1 MARTKDRYLK
11 VLRHPYEPVV
21 LLRKYRAAGYLR
33 LSEDSERKQSDSI
46 ENQRYMINQYAKEHE
61 DIEIVMFFEDDG
73 FTGTNF
79 HRSGFEQMM
88 DAVRNGE
95 IDCIIVKDVSRFG
108 REHIQVGDYI
118 DKVFPFLGVRFISI
132 MDYYDSINPD
142 CDRERMILS
151 IKSLVHEMYPRDI
164 SRKVHSTFRA
174 KRERGEV
181 RRSNGIPYGFYMEA
195 GDTSYRIDYKTY
207 RIYKKIVG
215 WYVAGCALK
224 DIVRLLFKRGILT
237 PSQYR
242 KTGLVYQN
250 DTVKANIWVES
261 AIWWMLR
268 NPVYEGTLELHKT
281 EQILYENIAQRSL
294 PREEYLVF
302 ENAHP
307 KILSHER
314 FVWLQEI
321 IAQRETK
328 SEKEDLPLWQ
338 SMEEKVFSGILFCG
352 DCMGRMK
359 RRSQRK
365 MVDGKRYR
373 IYGYVCAQNERMNK
387 ICSYRWIWESDL
399 CEIVVVSL
407 RTRLLQMDG
416 LDQQIQKFHRETY
429 HRVIEGMEKELHLV
443 RHRQQKL
450 ESERI
455 DQYTAYLE
463 RRADI
468 TTFELFRAGYAEK
481 RARLDKQEAD
491 LIEQMESLK
500 KLEQVQVR
508 MVREFLCFKKQILSS
523 RKKAYQLLTTEL
535 IHTFVKQI
543 FVYQDKR
550 VEIIFKFEDE
560 MQYLM
565 GKIASLCEGRA
576 SACKR
581 KRSLQSICVYLPKIR
596 MRTRTK
602 VTVLPIRDFYCTVLF
617 ENFHLMNMK
626 LSNM

>member
-281 EQILYENIAQRSL
+281 EQILYENIAQHSL

-455 DQYTAYLE
+455 DQYSAYLE

-576 SACKR
+576 SA
-581 KRSLQSICVYLPKIR
+581 
-596 MRTRTK
+596 
-602 VTVLPIRDFYCTVLF
+602 
-617 ENFHLMNMK
+617 
-626 LSNM
+626 

>member
-281 EQILYENIAQRSL
+281 EQILYENIAQHSL

-576 SACKR
+576 SA
-581 KRSLQSICVYLPKIR
+581 
-596 MRTRTK
+596 
-602 VTVLPIRDFYCTVLF
+602 
-617 ENFHLMNMK
+617 
-626 LSNM
+626 

>member
-455 DQYTAYLE
+455 DLYTAYLE

-576 SACKR
+576 SA
-581 KRSLQSICVYLPKIR
+581 
-596 MRTRTK
+596 
-602 VTVLPIRDFYCTVLF
+602 
-617 ENFHLMNMK
+617 
-626 LSNM
+626 

>member
-11 VLRHPYEPVV
+11 VLRHPNEPVV

-387 ICSYRWIWESDL
+387 ICSYRWIWKSDL

-576 SACKR
+576 SA
-581 KRSLQSICVYLPKIR
+581 
-596 MRTRTK
+596 
-602 VTVLPIRDFYCTVLF
+602 
-617 ENFHLMNMK
+617 
-626 LSNM
+626 

>member
-33 LSEDSERKQSDSI
+33 LSEGSERKQSDSI

-250 DTVKANIWVES
+250 DTVKANIWGES

-455 DQYTAYLE
+455 DLYTAYLE

-576 SACKR
+576 SA
-581 KRSLQSICVYLPKIR
+581 
-596 MRTRTK
+596 
-602 VTVLPIRDFYCTVLF
+602 
-617 ENFHLMNMK
+617 
-626 LSNM
+626 

>member
-224 DIVRLLFKRGILT
+224 DIVRLLFKIGILT

-576 SACKR
+576 SA
-581 KRSLQSICVYLPKIR
+581 
-596 MRTRTK
+596 
-602 VTVLPIRDFYCTVLF
+602 
-617 ENFHLMNMK
+617 
-626 LSNM
+626 

>member
-1 MARTKDRYLK
+1 M
-11 VLRHPYEPVV
+11 V

-576 SACKR
+576 SA
-581 KRSLQSICVYLPKIR
+581 
-596 MRTRTK
+596 
-602 VTVLPIRDFYCTVLF
+602 
-617 ENFHLMNMK
+617 
-626 LSNM
+626 

>member
-281 EQILYENIAQRSL
+281 EQILYENIAQHSL

-450 ESERI
+450 ESEQI

-576 SACKR
+576 SA
-581 KRSLQSICVYLPKIR
+581 
-596 MRTRTK
+596 
-602 VTVLPIRDFYCTVLF
+602 
-617 ENFHLMNMK
+617 
-626 LSNM
+626 

>member
-11 VLRHPYEPVV
+11 VLRHPNEPVV

-565 GKIASLCEGRA
+565 GKIASLCEGRE
-576 SACKR
+576 SA
-581 KRSLQSICVYLPKIR
+581 
-596 MRTRTK
+596 
-602 VTVLPIRDFYCTVLF
+602 
-617 ENFHLMNMK
+617 
-626 LSNM
+626 

>member
-450 ESERI
+450 ESERL

-576 SACKR
+576 SA
-581 KRSLQSICVYLPKIR
+581 
-596 MRTRTK
+596 
-602 VTVLPIRDFYCTVLF
+602 
-617 ENFHLMNMK
+617 
-626 LSNM
+626 

>member
-307 KILSHER
+307 KILRHER

-338 SMEEKVFSGILFCG
+338 SMEEKVFSGILFCR

-576 SACKR
+576 SA
-581 KRSLQSICVYLPKIR
+581 
-596 MRTRTK
+596 
-602 VTVLPIRDFYCTVLF
+602 
-617 ENFHLMNMK
+617 
-626 LSNM
+626 

>member
-302 ENAHP
+302 ENTHP

-576 SACKR
+576 SA
-581 KRSLQSICVYLPKIR
+581 
-596 MRTRTK
+596 
-602 VTVLPIRDFYCTVLF
+602 
-617 ENFHLMNMK
+617 
-626 LSNM
+626 

>member
-21 LLRKYRAAGYLR
+21 LLRKYRAVGYLR

-576 SACKR
+576 SA
-581 KRSLQSICVYLPKIR
+581 
-596 MRTRTK
+596 
-602 VTVLPIRDFYCTVLF
+602 
-617 ENFHLMNMK
+617 
-626 LSNM
+626 

>member
-281 EQILYENIAQRSL
+281 EQILYENIAQHSL

-373 IYGYVCAQNERMNK
+373 IYGYGCAQNERMNK

-576 SACKR
+576 SA
-581 KRSLQSICVYLPKIR
+581 
-596 MRTRTK
+596 
-602 VTVLPIRDFYCTVLF
+602 
-617 ENFHLMNMK
+617 
-626 LSNM
+626 

>member
-281 EQILYENIAQRSL
+281 EQILYENIAQHSL

-560 MQYLM
+560 VQYLM

-576 SACKR
+576 SA
-581 KRSLQSICVYLPKIR
+581 
-596 MRTRTK
+596 
-602 VTVLPIRDFYCTVLF
+602 
-617 ENFHLMNMK
+617 
-626 LSNM
+626 

>member
-195 GDTSYRIDYKTY
+195 GDTSYQIDYKTY

-576 SACKR
+576 SA
-581 KRSLQSICVYLPKIR
+581 
-596 MRTRTK
+596 
-602 VTVLPIRDFYCTVLF
+602 
-617 ENFHLMNMK
+617 
-626 LSNM
+626 

>member
-281 EQILYENIAQRSL
+281 EQILYENIAQHSL

-416 LDQQIQKFHRETY
+416 LDQQIQN
-429 HRVIEGMEKELHLV
+429 
-443 RHRQQKL
+443 
-450 ESERI
+450 
-455 DQYTAYLE
+455 
-463 RRADI
+463 
-468 TTFELFRAGYAEK
+468 
-481 RARLDKQEAD
+481 
-491 LIEQMESLK
+491 
-500 KLEQVQVR
+500 
-508 MVREFLCFKKQILSS
+508 
-523 RKKAYQLLTTEL
+523 
-535 IHTFVKQI
+535 
-543 FVYQDKR
+543 
-550 VEIIFKFEDE
+550 IIF
-560 MQYLM
+560 MHGQW
-565 GKIASLCEGRA
+565 
-576 SACKR
+576 
-581 KRSLQSICVYLPKIR
+581 
-596 MRTRTK
+596 
-602 VTVLPIRDFYCTVLF
+602 
-617 ENFHLMNMK
+617 K
-626 LSNM
+626 LNA

>member
-543 FVYQDKR
+543 FVYQDKK

-576 SACKR
+576 SA
-581 KRSLQSICVYLPKIR
+581 
-596 MRTRTK
+596 
-602 VTVLPIRDFYCTVLF
+602 
-617 ENFHLMNMK
+617 
-626 LSNM
+626 

>member
-1 MARTKDRYLK
+1 MRGWWSDMARTKDRYLK

-576 SACKR
+576 SA
-581 KRSLQSICVYLPKIR
+581 
-596 MRTRTK
+596 
-602 VTVLPIRDFYCTVLF
+602 
-617 ENFHLMNMK
+617 
-626 LSNM
+626 

>member
-237 PSQYR
+237 PSQYEFDNVALPEDFLSLLSTMRSRNISSVIIIQDLSQIKTRYKDGEHEKIMANCDTMIYLGGNGPGTQKELSELMGKATIDKRTNGETLGKQGNSTRNYDVLGRELMFPDELR
-242 KTGLVYQN
+242 KIEGNKCILFIRGFDPVLDN
-250 DTVKANIWVES
+250 KIES
-261 AIWWMLR
+261 KKHPLWNLMCDAQKGELFDARIERLR
-268 NPVYEGTLELHKT
+268 KMKSNKQKNSIGFVDEAELAHLELLEKKEKKHYEDERRVAELLGT
-281 EQILYENIAQRSL
+281 ELPETPQQYIFRLDYEELDQLAEQL
-294 PREEYLVF
+294 KEAP
-302 ENAHP
+302 AG
-307 KILSHER
+307 KIVLDQK
-314 FVWLQEI
+314 LIQK
-321 IAQRETK
+321 A
-328 SEKEDLPLWQ
+328 KEDV
-338 SMEEKVFSGILFCG
+338 M
-352 DCMGRMK
+352 
-359 RRSQRK
+359 
-365 MVDGKRYR
+365 
-373 IYGYVCAQNERMNK
+373 
-387 ICSYRWIWESDL
+387 
-399 CEIVVVSL
+399 
-407 RTRLLQMDG
+407 
-416 LDQQIQKFHRETY
+416 QQVE
-429 HRVIEGMEKELHLV
+429 
-443 RHRQQKL
+443 
-450 ESERI
+450 
-455 DQYTAYLE
+455 
-463 RRADI
+463 
-468 TTFELFRAGYAEK
+468 FEAEK
-481 RARLDKQEAD
+481 QAYIKQNQID
-491 LIEQMESLK
+491 
-500 KLEQVQVR
+500 
-508 MVREFLCFKKQILSS
+508 VREFQTPEEALAF
-523 RKKAYQLLTTEL
+523 
-535 IHTFVKQI
+535 
-543 FVYQDKR
+543 
-550 VEIIFKFEDE
+550 
-560 MQYLM
+560 
-565 GKIASLCEGRA
+565 
-576 SACKR
+576 SALKR
-581 KRSLQSICVYLPKIR
+581 KNFSNPQIKILLQLVR
-596 MRTRTK
+596 ED
-602 VTVLPIRDFYCTVLF
+602 TVGMDLDAILETFDSKMDMETIEMMTEML
-617 ENFHLMNMK
+617 L
-626 LSNM
+626 

>member
-281 EQILYENIAQRSL
+281 EQILYENIAQHSL

-407 RTRLLQMDG
+407 RTRLLQMDC

-576 SACKR
+576 SA
-581 KRSLQSICVYLPKIR
+581 
-596 MRTRTK
+596 
-602 VTVLPIRDFYCTVLF
+602 
-617 ENFHLMNMK
+617 
-626 LSNM
+626 

>member
-1 MARTKDRYLK
+1 MRGWWSDMARTKDRYLK

-307 KILSHER
+307 KILRHER

-576 SACKR
+576 SA
-581 KRSLQSICVYLPKIR
+581 
-596 MRTRTK
+596 
-602 VTVLPIRDFYCTVLF
+602 
-617 ENFHLMNMK
+617 
-626 LSNM
+626 

>member
-195 GDTSYRIDYKTY
+195 GDTSYRIAYKTY

-576 SACKR
+576 SA
-581 KRSLQSICVYLPKIR
+581 
-596 MRTRTK
+596 
-602 VTVLPIRDFYCTVLF
+602 
-617 ENFHLMNMK
+617 
-626 LSNM
+626 

>member
-481 RARLDKQEAD
+481 RARLDKQEAG

-576 SACKR
+576 SA
-581 KRSLQSICVYLPKIR
+581 
-596 MRTRTK
+596 
-602 VTVLPIRDFYCTVLF
+602 
-617 ENFHLMNMK
+617 
-626 LSNM
+626 

>member
-11 VLRHPYEPVV
+11 VLRHPNEPVV

-429 HRVIEGMEKELHLV
+429 HRVIEGIEKELHLV

-576 SACKR
+576 SA
-581 KRSLQSICVYLPKIR
+581 
-596 MRTRTK
+596 
-602 VTVLPIRDFYCTVLF
+602 
-617 ENFHLMNMK
+617 
-626 LSNM
+626 

>member
-416 LDQQIQKFHRETY
+416 LDQQIQKIHRETY

-543 FVYQDKR
+543 FVYHDKR

-576 SACKR
+576 SA
-581 KRSLQSICVYLPKIR
+581 
-596 MRTRTK
+596 
-602 VTVLPIRDFYCTVLF
+602 
-617 ENFHLMNMK
+617 
-626 LSNM
+626 

>member
-365 MVDGKRYR
+365 MVDCKRYR

-416 LDQQIQKFHRETY
+416 LNQQIQKFHRETY

-523 RKKAYQLLTTEL
+523 RKKAYQLLTTDL

-576 SACKR
+576 SA
-581 KRSLQSICVYLPKIR
+581 
-596 MRTRTK
+596 
-602 VTVLPIRDFYCTVLF
+602 
-617 ENFHLMNMK
+617 
-626 LSNM
+626 

>member
-11 VLRHPYEPVV
+11 VLRHPYEPVI

-281 EQILYENIAQRSL
+281 EQILYENIAQHSL

-576 SACKR
+576 SA
-581 KRSLQSICVYLPKIR
+581 
-596 MRTRTK
+596 
-602 VTVLPIRDFYCTVLF
+602 
-617 ENFHLMNMK
+617 
-626 LSNM
+626 

>member
-181 RRSNGIPYGFYMEA
+181 RRSNRIPYGFYMEA

-543 FVYQDKR
+543 FVYHDKR

-576 SACKR
+576 SA
-581 KRSLQSICVYLPKIR
+581 
-596 MRTRTK
+596 
-602 VTVLPIRDFYCTVLF
+602 
-617 ENFHLMNMK
+617 
-626 LSNM
+626 

>member
-338 SMEEKVFSGILFCG
+338 SMEEKVYSGILFCG

-576 SACKR
+576 SA
-581 KRSLQSICVYLPKIR
+581 
-596 MRTRTK
+596 
-602 VTVLPIRDFYCTVLF
+602 
-617 ENFHLMNMK
+617 
-626 LSNM
+626 

>member
-33 LSEDSERKQSDSI
+33 FSEGSERKQSDSI

-455 DQYTAYLE
+455 DLYTAYLE

-576 SACKR
+576 SA
-581 KRSLQSICVYLPKIR
+581 
-596 MRTRTK
+596 
-602 VTVLPIRDFYCTVLF
+602 
-617 ENFHLMNMK
+617 
-626 LSNM
+626 

>member
-307 KILSHER
+307 KILRHER

-550 VEIIFKFEDE
+550 VEID
-560 MQYLM
+560 
-565 GKIASLCEGRA
+565 
-576 SACKR
+576 R
-581 KRSLQSICVYLPKIR
+581 KSV
-596 MRTRTK
+596 
-602 VTVLPIRDFYCTVLF
+602 V
-617 ENFHLMNMK
+617 
-626 LSNM
+626 

>member
-550 VEIIFKFEDE
+550 VEIISNLK
-560 MQYLM
+560 
-565 GKIASLCEGRA
+565 
-576 SACKR
+576 
-581 KRSLQSICVYLPKIR
+581 
-596 MRTRTK
+596 
-602 VTVLPIRDFYCTVLF
+602 
-617 ENFHLMNMK
+617 MK
-626 LSNM
+626 CNI

>member
-307 KILSHER
+307 KILRHER

-429 HRVIEGMEKELHLV
+429 QRVIEGMEKELHLV

-576 SACKR
+576 SA
-581 KRSLQSICVYLPKIR
+581 
-596 MRTRTK
+596 
-602 VTVLPIRDFYCTVLF
+602 
-617 ENFHLMNMK
+617 
-626 LSNM
+626 

>member
-543 FVYQDKR
+543 FVYQDKI

-576 SACKR
+576 SA
-581 KRSLQSICVYLPKIR
+581 
-596 MRTRTK
+596 
-602 VTVLPIRDFYCTVLF
+602 
-617 ENFHLMNMK
+617 
-626 LSNM
+626 